1 MSSTRPLPLESVF
14 IGRSFRLQPRAMSS
28 PPMMPGAKRRRVSSS
43 AETCQDLLPEPNSPP
58 RPRSIRVQRE
68 FGTLQTLIDNRILQ
82 VQTVTLSR
90 RRRLPAHGLHC
101 FKALTIQRFTW
112 REPDHPPTRFLR
124 IQETLNAD
132 QRVCP
137 AGSSL
142 SRFGPM
148 RRRRHARL
156 GITDWTI
163 STVPPG

>member
-1 MSSTRPLPLESVF
+1 MERL
-14 IGRSFRLQPRAMSS
+14 GRATWPVGWVHDRAECLAVERCGKQPRYNPHA
-28 PPMMPGAKRRRVSSS
+28 R
-43 AETCQDLLPEPNSPP
+43 P
-58 RPRSIRVQRE
+58 RPICVQRE

-101 FKALTIQRFTW
+101 LKALTIQRFTW
-112 REPDHPPTRFLR
+112 RERDHPPTRFLR

-142 SRFGPM
+142 SRFRPM